1 MSALITLILFCM
13 ESLMKPRVIV
23 DYQDD
28 IAIVSFNRGAKYNAL
43 DMAMFDAITQT
54 VTDLKT
60 NKSIRAVILKGE
72 GKGFCAGL
80 DMVSVLKNPLNVNT
94 LLKKEQGELS
104 NLAQDVGYLWRSLP
118 VPVIAVT
125 HGSCFGGGMQI
136 ALGADFRYSTRD
148 CRFSIMEAKWG
159 LIPDMSL
166 SVTLR
171 ELTRIDIAKELV
183 MTGRIFEAPQALEYG
198 LITKVC
204 DDPFDDALNFAKE
217 LTKRSPDAIMYGK
230 KLLNETWVT
239 DDKTALDLE
248 SAYQK
253 KILGRWNHLVA
264 SSRNF
269 FKNPLGFK
277 KRQDS

>member
-1 MSALITLILFCM
+1 M
-13 ESLMKPRVIV
+13 ESRVLV
-23 DYQDD
+23 EYQDD
-28 IAIVSFNRGAKYNAL
+28 IAIVSLNRGEKYNAL
-43 DMAMFDAITQT
+43 DMAMFDGITGT
-54 VTDLKT
+54 VAKLKE
-60 NKSIRAVILKGE
+60 NKSIRAVILKGN

-80 DMVSVLKNPLNVNT
+80 DMVSVLKNPLNAHT
-94 LLKKEQGELS
+94 LLKKEAHEVS

-136 ALGADFRYSTRD
+136 ALGADFRYSTTD

-183 MTGRIFEAPQALEYG
+183 MTGRIFSAEQALDYG
-198 LITKVC
+198 LITKISEA
-204 DDPFDDALNFAKE
+204 PLEDALEFAKQ
-217 LTKRSPDAIMYGK
+217 LSVRSPDAVMYGK

-239 DDKTALDLE
+239 DDKSALDLE

-253 KILGRWNHLVA
+253 KLLGRWNHLVA

-269 FKNPLGFK
+269 FKSPLGFK
-277 KRQDS
+277 ERQ

>member
-1 MSALITLILFCM
+1 M
-13 ESLMKPRVIV
+13 ESRVLV
-23 DYQDD
+23 EYQDD
-28 IAIVSFNRGAKYNAL
+28 IAIVSLNRSEKYNAL
-43 DMAMFDAITQT
+43 DMAMFDGITGT
-54 VTDLKT
+54 VAKLKE
-60 NKSIRAVILKGE
+60 NKSIRAVILKGN

-80 DMVSVLKNPLNVNT
+80 DMVSVLKNPLNAHT
-94 LLKKEQGELS
+94 LLKKEAHEVS

-136 ALGADFRYSTRD
+136 ALGADFRYSTTD

-183 MTGRIFEAPQALEYG
+183 MTGRIFSAEQALDYG
-198 LITKVC
+198 LITKISEA
-204 DDPFDDALNFAKE
+204 PLEDALEFAKQ
-217 LTKRSPDAIMYGK
+217 LSVRSPDAVMYGK

-239 DDKTALDLE
+239 DDKSALDLE

-253 KILGRWNHLVA
+253 KLLGRWNHLVA

-269 FKNPLGFK
+269 FKSPLGFK
-277 KRQDS
+277 ERQ

>member
-1 MSALITLILFCM
+1 M
-13 ESLMKPRVIV
+13 EINMEPRVVI
-23 DYQDD
+23 DYKDD
-28 IAIVSFNRGAKYNAL
+28 IAIVSLNRGDKFNAL
-43 DMAMFDAITQT
+43 DMPMFHAIVET
-54 VTDLKT
+54 VGELKL
-60 NKSIRAVILKGE
+60 NKSIRAVILQGK

-80 DMVSVLKNPLNVNT
+80 DMVSVLKNPLNAKE
-94 LLKKEQGELS
+94 LLKKEQDEVS

-136 ALGADFRYSTRD
+136 ALGADFRYSTPD

-171 ELTRIDIAKELV
+171 ELTPIDIAKDLV
-183 MTGRIFEAPQALEYG
+183 MTGRIFDAHQALAYG
-198 LITKVC
+198 LVTKVC
-204 DDPFDDALNFAKE
+204 DDPLSEAIDFTKL
-217 LTKRSPDAIMYGK
+217 LVKRSPDAVMYAK

-248 SAYQK
+248 TAFQK
-253 KILGRWNHLVA
+253 RIIGRWNHLVA
-264 SSRNF
+264 SSKNF
-269 FKNPLGFK
+269 FKSPLGYK
-277 KRQDS
+277 KRQDG